1 MSNKLII
8 AGAGSGKT
16 TYLVKRALEI
26 NEPILITTF
35 TIANEQEI
43 RKKFRKLN
51 GCVPGNVTIQTWYSF
66 LLQHGVRPFQGALTS
81 KKINGMILV
90 SSRSGIKFYTKNKQP
105 VYFSEEKE
113 FDKFYFTP
121 EYKMYSD
128 KIAKFVTRCNDET
141 EGLVIQRIAKI
152 YDYVFID
159 EIQDLAGYDLELVKL
174 LLESSSNILMV
185 GDPRQVTYHTHDE
198 AKYKKYN
205 NGNIEEFISKEC
217 NKIECEI
224 DETTLCDSY
233 RNNQIICAYANLIY
247 PDFKPCGTK
256 QSEVT
261 DHDGVFLI
269 KKSDI
274 DNYLKE
280 YNPIQLRDSRRTEV
294 NNNYSVMNMGESKG
308 LTFKRVL
315 IYPTK
320 PILDWMKDHS
330 KTLKDLSQSK
340 FYVAVTRAKHSVA
353 IVCDFTS
360 KSIYPDIQKYIKEG

>member
-43 RKKFRKLN
+43 RKKFCKLN

-224 DETTLCDSY
+224 DETALCDSY

-274 DNYLKE
+274 DDYLKE

-294 NNNYSVMNMGESKG
+294 NNDYSVMNMGESKG
-308 LTFKRVL
+308 LTFERVL